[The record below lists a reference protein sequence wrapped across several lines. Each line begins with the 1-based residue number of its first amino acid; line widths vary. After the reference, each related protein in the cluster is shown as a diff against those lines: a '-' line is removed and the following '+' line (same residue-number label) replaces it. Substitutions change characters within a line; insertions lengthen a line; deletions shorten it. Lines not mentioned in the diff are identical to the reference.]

1 MNSYLKKEDI
11 DIRTLELDID
21 NPFLEFPDQSGGQKK
36 VQYAT
41 VTSKVRNV
49 SGTPLPDLKVH
60 VSDDLIDNL
69 QKAKIYD
76 SDNKEIIIE
85 KGSNGFDVTTDQ
97 YGNIKFYIYPVLSES
112 LIINLTAQVIGST
125 DTIDAKYTIYCANHA
140 LESLPKDLIV
150 PEIFNFH
157 GEDLKSDGE
166 SKFTIGIVKYAD
178 FKPGDHI
185 LFFVNDIYTKVS
197 IQVKHEDDL
206 TAIDLPYCIF
216 NKSELSRFSYSIIRS
231 GYMAASQVKDLIY
244 HGNPYNK
251 PWTDVNRTY
260 DTCIVYNSV
269 GVSDE
274 NIVEQ
279 WSYVNS
285 TEISNYRNNPPD
297 NAGLFVQITGEKD
310 AEDNGKVPLGS
321 TIYLNLYINSSSRT
335 VTHTFEN
342 TMPFIPDSSDNTAKV
357 IFNIP
362 HHFLTNCLS
371 YPNRGGDI
379 YFDYQIGKDS
389 DKNVTYGNIWEGYIA
404 TPDIE

>member
-21 NPFLEFPDQSGGQKK
+21 NPFLEFPVESVDQKTL
-36 VQYAT
+36 QYAT
-41 VTSKVRNV
+41 VTAKVRNV
-49 SGTPLPDLKVH
+49 SGKPLPDLKVH
-60 VSDDLIDNL
+60 ISDDSIDNL
-69 QKAKIYD
+69 QKIKIYD
-76 SDNKEIIIE
+76 AEQKEIIVE
-85 KGSNGFDVTTDQ
+85 KGNNGFDVTTDQ
-97 YGNIKFYIYPVLSES
+97 YGNIKFYIYPVISKS

-125 DTIDAKYTIYCANHA
+125 GTISAKYTIYSINHA
-140 LESLPKDLIV
+140 LESVPKNLIE

-157 GEDLKSDGE
+157 GEDLKSNGK

-185 LFFVNDIYTKVS
+185 LFFVNDIYTKIS
-197 IQVKHEDDL
+197 IQVENEDDL
-206 TAIDLPYCIF
+206 NAIDLPYCIF
-216 NKSELSRFSYSIIRS
+216 NKNELSRFSYLRISS
-231 GYMAASQVKDLIY
+231 EYMAASQVMDLIY